1 MGQKIHPKGFRLG
14 ITAEWDAVWYADK
27 REYAKCLGEDF
38 VLRNY
43 LKQHLYKAG
52 ISRIKIF
59 RRANQVE
66 IDIFTAKPGLIIGK
80 GGREINFVRDELSKK
95 VGKPVQVNIH
105 DEKNPEAS
113 AQLLAESIASQ
124 LEKRISFRR
133 AMKQT
138 VSRALRA
145 HAKGIK
151 IQVGGRL
158 GGSEIARSE
167 SYRVG
172 RVPLHTLRAD
182 IDYGFTEAQT
192 IYGKIGV
199 KVWVYK
205 GDIIL
210 DKKETPVI
218 KGGMPG
224 GAPAG
229 QN

>member
-1 MGQKIHPKGFRLG
+1 MGQKIHPGGLRLG
-14 ITAEWDAVWYADK
+14 INKEWDAVWYASKAD
-27 REYAKCLGEDF
+27 YAKYLLEDHE
-38 VLRNY
+38 LRIY

-52 ISRIKIF
+52 IARIRIF
-59 RRANQVE
+59 RRANQIEV
-66 IDIFTAKPGLIIGK
+66 DIFTAKPGLIIGK
-80 GGREINFVRDELSKK
+80 GGREINAIREKLSRM
-95 VGKPVQVNIH
+95 VGKSVQINIH

-113 AQLLAESIASQ
+113 AQLLAESIALQ
-124 LEKRISFRR
+124 LEKRVSFRR
-133 AMKQT
+133 VLKQT
-138 VSRALRA
+138 VNRALRA

-172 RVPLHTLRAD
+172 RVPLHTLRAN

-205 GDIIL
+205 GDVIPG
-210 DKKETPVI
+210 KEVKREEKI
-218 KGGMPG
+218 SG
-224 GAPAG
+224 PAAG
-229 QN
+229 